1 MNFGS
6 RNIKTG
12 IRDATAFSGSANE
25 YIIYVHGIGQSN
37 EYELYSLFSNCRRIL
52 RVNVV
57 KNQKTGQCKGY
68 GFVVFV

>member
-37 EYELYSLFSNCRRIL
+37 EYELYSLFSNCT
-52 RVNVV
+52 V
-57 KNQKTGQCKGY
+57 KKKAS
-68 GFVVFV
+68 